1 MVPLLLLFN
10 AILLFVARPRFPAL
24 RRWLATPATRER
36 LGYTALYLLYCFLGI
51 RVYLILAPLAVL
63 LADAAWFAL
72 TGDCPSHYQSMHP
85 DCVHRLWQ
93 RQAAP
98 PPVLSTSPMPSTLHM
113 PSTVMHASPTTRYR
127 APLMPYASVY
137 GTGVPHKDEGEGEV
151 VWRRRLY
158 RTLILGSR
166 AYSSDIRSAKWYLRR
181 RPRRS

>member
-36 LGYTALYLLYCFLGI
+36 LGYTALYLFYCFLGI

-93 RQAAP
+93 RQAATP
-98 PPVLSTSPMPSTLHM
+98 LVLLTPPVLLTPSMPSTLHM
-113 PSTVMHASPTTRYR
+113 PSTAMHASPTTRYR

-137 GTGVPHKDEGEGEV
+137 GTGALHKDEDKGF
-151 VWRRRLY
+151 
-158 RTLILGSR
+158 
-166 AYSSDIRSAKWYLRR
+166 IRQIWEAQSGTSGGALADLD
-181 RPRRS
+181 

>member
-24 RRWLATPATRER
+24 RRWLAHPATRER
-36 LGYTALYLLYCFLGI
+36 LGYTALYLFYSFLGI

-72 TGDCPSHYQSMHP
+72 TGDCPSHYQSMHL

-93 RQAAP
+93 RQAAM
-98 PPVLSTSPMPSTLHM
+98 PPVLVTPPVLLTPPMPPTLHM
-113 PSTVMHASPTTRYR
+113 PSTAMYASPTTRYR

-137 GTGVPHKDEGEGEV
+137 GTGVPHKGEDEGLI
-151 VWRRRLY
+151 RQ
-158 RTLILGSR
+158 ILGARNGTSGG
-166 AYSSDIRSAKWYLRR
+166 ALADLD
-181 RPRRS
+181 

>member
-10 AILLFVARPRFPAL
+10 ATLLFVARPRFPAL

-36 LGYTALYLLYCFLGI
+36 LGYTALYLFYSFLGI

-63 LADAAWFAL
+63 LVDAAWFAL

-93 RQAAP
+93 RQAAT
-98 PPVLSTSPMPSTLHM
+98 PPVLLTPPMPSTLHM

-137 GTGVPHKDEGEGEV
+137 GTGALHKDEDEGLI
-151 VWRRRLY
+151 RQRLGAQNG
-158 RTLILGSR
+158 TSGGALADL
-166 AYSSDIRSAKWYLRR
+166 D
-181 RPRRS
+181 